1 MRLSRYILGFVLLS
15 ALFIT
20 GCGEDGETTTAE
32 SPYTGGNKG
41 IVAEFEPFGIV
52 EDGVYTIYRDETF
65 PIQILL
71 KNKGEE
77 DISPGDIEVELKG
90 IFLGDFSGI
99 TAEELSND
107 DEVEGISDVNP
118 DGGEEIIN
126 FGSDVQYT
134 PEIKGDFVPLDILA
148 TYTYRYKTKTSV
160 PKACFVED
168 FRDTDFCDVDEKK
181 TAYSSAAPIQVESV
195 TEQPA
200 GAGRVSLAFDITNV
214 GGGSAT
220 LPGEE
225 FNTRYDQISYKIVPS
240 TEADRWECTAAG
252 REDSARF
259 SGGEARIICKLEE
272 SLEEGDK
279 YTKEIVLEIDY
290 DYRDVIQES
299 LRVRSVVE

>member
-1 MRLSRYILGFVLLS
+1 MKFSKGLFGIALLCMIL
-15 ALFIT
+15 AA
-20 GCGEDGETTTAE
+20 GCEEGGDSTKIE

-41 IVAEFEPFGIV
+41 LIAEFEPFGIV
-52 EDGVYTIYRDETF
+52 ENGVYTIYSDETF

-77 DISPGDIEVELKG
+77 DISPGNVKVELKG
-90 IFLGDFSGI
+90 IFLEDYSGI
-99 TAEELSND
+99 TAEEITND
-107 DEVEGISDVNP
+107 DEVEGISEVNP
-118 DGGEEIIN
+118 EGGEEIIN

-134 PEIKGDFVPLDILA
+134 PDIKGDFVPQDILA
-148 TYTYRYKTKTSV
+148 TYTYKYKTKTSV

-181 TAYSSAAPIQVESV
+181 TSYSSAAPIQVTSV

-200 GAGRVSLAFDITNV
+200 GAGRVSLAFDISNV

-220 LPGEE
+220 IPGEE
-225 FNTRYDQISYKIVPS
+225 FNTRYDQIIYRIVPS
-240 TEADRWECTAAG
+240 AEAAKWECTAAG
-252 REDSARF
+252 RENSARF
-259 SGGEARIICKLEE
+259 SGREARVVCKLKE
-272 SLEEGDK
+272 SLEEEAK

-299 LRVRSVVE
+299 LRVRSIVE